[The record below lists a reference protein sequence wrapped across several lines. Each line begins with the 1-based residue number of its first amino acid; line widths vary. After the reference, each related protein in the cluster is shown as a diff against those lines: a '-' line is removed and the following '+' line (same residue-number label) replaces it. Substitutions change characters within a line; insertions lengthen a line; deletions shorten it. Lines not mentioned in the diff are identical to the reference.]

1 MLTGL
6 FCYIFFL
13 FGVISVQIKYY
24 VVTSRKVKLN
34 HVSVKLFASYIDEM
48 WGASLENVSSWNRDE
63 MSGRLELPS
72 TGVCK
77 E

>member
-34 HVSVKLFASYIDEM
+34 RVSVKLFASYIDEM